1 MNNKKSNIGIIGT
14 GNMGYAL
21 VKGIKANP
29 MYTEIMIY
37 DIDHFKL
44 TSIQNETEV
53 IIAKSI
59 DEIINYSNL
68 LILAVKPDITIKI
81 ASELKLYHGII
92 ISIAAGI
99 SILSLQNI
107 TGVDKKIIRAM
118 PNTPSIVGEGM
129 TVISASSNLP
139 DNEIEQVKSIFL
151 SVGDVLIM
159 DEKHMNAVTAL
170 SGSGPAYIFTFIQ
183 AMADAGVKLGIP
195 RSESLL
201 LAGQTIYGSVKMFLD
216 KKENPIMLRDKVTSP
231 GGTTISALHVLD
243 KAGFNGIII
252 DAIEAAA
259 NRAKELDK
267 S

>member
-1 MNNKKSNIGIIGT
+1 
-14 GNMGYAL
+14 MGYAL